1 MSPADAPRT
10 PAGPAVTPLRLGVWR
25 RRVNPLLLD
34 RIMNTGESRRIRSR
48 VCSRLSGDVLEI
60 GFGTGHNL
68 PHLPSEVRRV
78 LAVEPVP
85 RAREL
90 AEQRIAESG
99 AVVEHVGSDA
109 RSLPLADQSV
119 DAVLCTWNLCS
130 IDDAH
135 VAVAEVGRVLRPGG
149 ELHFVEHGRADAE
162 RTRRWQHRLD
172 PVWSRI
178 ACGCHLDRD
187 IPSIV
192 EAGGLEITELTTY
205 FIDSEPKLLGWTFE
219 GRARVR

>member
-1 MSPADAPRT
+1 MSPAAAPG
-10 PAGPAVTPLRLGVWR
+10 ASSGAVFTPLRLGVWR

-34 RIMNTGESRRIRSR
+34 RIMNTEESRRIRSR
-48 VCSRLSGDVLEI
+48 VCSRLSGEVLEI

-90 AEQRIAESG
+90 AQQRIAESD
-99 AVVEHVGSDA
+99 ATVEHVGADA
-109 RSLPLADQSV
+109 RSLPLADESV

-130 IDDAH
+130 IDDAQ
-135 VAVAEVGRVLRPGG
+135 VAVAEVARVLRPGG

-178 ACGCHLDRD
+178 ACGCHIDRD
-187 IPSIV
+187 IPSII
-192 EAGGLEITELTTY
+192 EAGGLQITELDTY
-205 FIDSEPKLLGWTFE
+205 FIESEPKLLGWTFE